1 MRMDFPSIF
10 LDNFRG
16 PRKTVFR
23 LKITRSKSAGN
34 HGTLK
39 AKSTNFQSLVFISKT
54 DKILWHL
61 KWNGK
66 TNRCLGGLRMDDQG
80 EQSPQTFLVNNFPSF
95 NHGENRMIGALSSD
109 F

>member
-16 PRKTVFR
+16 PRMLR
-23 LKITRSKSAGN
+23 AR
-34 HGTLK
+34 
-39 AKSTNFQSLVFISKT
+39 STNFQSLVFISKT
-54 DKILWHL
+54 DRLLLWHL

-66 TNRCLGGLRMDDQG
+66 TNRCLGSLRMEDQG
-80 EQSPQTFLVNNFPSF
+80 EQSPQTILMNNFPSF
-95 NHGENRMIGALSSD
+95 NRGENKTIGVLSSD